1 MVFIPS
7 PVSTEPPLPRGWL
20 VVGLLCVVGGLNYL
34 DRIMITTMRS
44 SIVAAIPMTDA
55 QFGLLTAV
63 FLWVYAALSPC
74 AGFFADRFSRSRV
87 IIASLLVW
95 SVITWWTAH
104 VTTYEQLL
112 LTRALMGISEAFY
125 LPAALALISDYHRGS
140 TRSFAT
146 GVHMTGI
153 MVGTGLGGVGGLI
166 AERHGWGYPF
176 GVFGMVGIVYA
187 VVLLLVLRD
196 APAAKPATVTGGDA
210 GRVRFVEALRS
221 LFSRGAFR
229 LAFVFWGLLGLAG
242 WAIGGWMPTYF
253 KEHFNLSQGVAGI
266 SATGYREIASIVGVL
281 VGGAWAD
288 YWSRTN
294 PRARILVPALGLC
307 VAAVGLLTMANATLF
322 SIGVA
327 GLVTYGLTRTFTDA
341 NMMPILCLVCD
352 SRYRATGYG
361 VLNCF
366 NCTIA
371 GATVYFG
378 GALRDAGGSLSSLY
392 LTAAASLV
400 VCAVLLFFM
409 RPPGLPAA
417 PQNSS
422 PSAPGGSSR

>member
-1 MVFIPS
+1 MSFVPP

-20 VVGLLCVVGGLNYL
+20 IVALLFVVGGLNYL

-44 SIVAAIPMTDA
+44 SIVEAIPMTDA

-63 FLWVYAALSPC
+63 FLWVYAALSPV

-95 SVITWWTAH
+95 SAVTGWTAC
-104 VTTYEQLL
+104 VTTYPELL
-112 LTRALMGISEAFY
+112 LSRALMGISEAFY

-153 MVGTGLGGVGGLI
+153 MVGNGLGGLGGVI
-166 AERHGWGYPF
+166 AEGHGWSQPF
-176 GVFGMVGIVYA
+176 GVFGLIGIVYA
-187 VVLLLVLRD
+187 LVLVKVLRD
-196 APAAKPATVTGGDA
+196 APRVPPANGGTASTANEPVRFGDA
-210 GRVRFVEALRS
+210 LAS
-221 LFSRGAFR
+221 LFSQGSFR
-229 LAFVFWGLLGLAG
+229 LALGFWGLLGLAG

-253 KEHFNLSQGVAGI
+253 KEHFNLSQGVAGM
-266 SATGYREIASIVGVL
+266 SATGYREAASIVGVL
-281 VGGAWAD
+281 VGGALAD

-294 PRARILVPALGLC
+294 PRGRILLPAIGLC
-307 VAAVGLLTMANATLF
+307 LAAVGLLVMARASVF
-322 SIGVA
+322 AVA
-327 GLVTYGLTRTFTDA
+327 VGGLVTYGLTRTFTDA

-352 SRYRATGYG
+352 TRYRATGYG

-371 GATVYFG
+371 GFTVYFG
-378 GALRDAGGSLSSLY
+378 GALRDAGGSLGTLY
-392 LTAAASLV
+392 LGASASLL
-400 VCAVLLFFM
+400 VCAALLYCV
-409 RPPGLPAA
+409 RPRAA
-417 PQNSS
+417 TQ
-422 PSAPGGSSR
+422 AP